1 MVSATATYNCLSWD
15 AALHGAPGAYSYAT
29 DSLKVLVSA

>member
-15 AALHGAPGAYSYAT
+15 AALHGAPGADPYAT
-29 DSLKVLVSA
+29 EILKKLVLA

>member
-15 AALHGAPGAYSYAT
+15 AALHGAPGADSYAK